1 MIRFLFEVLP
11 EDALP
16 RKMQFLRFHRNVA
29 GGNTDSAR
37 QNDRIVSVVDK
48 NMNAVRIDAFRNSTA
63 VMKDEII
70 QEGFLR

>member
-1 MIRFLFEVLP
+1 MRSPGSV
-11 EDALP
+11 
-16 RKMQFLRFHRNVA
+16 QFLQFQRNVA

-37 QNDRIVSVVDK
+37 QNDRIVSAVDK

-70 QEGFLR
+70 QESFLR